1 MYNENHFT
9 KNPYED
15 NGRFQ
20 IHPLSS
26 EGLEAYLSKDS
37 YNYHYLKSR
46 YDPEL
51 LKQIQEEMK
60 QEKENKNQ
68 LKSGNLNCEENKIN
82 ENQKIDKT
90 NNNIQ
95 SNANNKGNNSNNKKT
110 NEKKNAIINKKGKNN
125 KVINKG
131 TSNANKIGTMGHA
144 TNPVIS
150 NIKNDRG
157 KLKDFQQPYHS

>member
-60 QEKENKNQ
+60 QEKENKIQ
-68 LKSGNLNCEENKIN
+68 LKGGNLNCEENKIN

-95 SNANNKGNNSNNKKT
+95 SNANNKGNNSNTKKT
-110 NEKKNAIINKKGKNN
+110 NEKKNVNINNKGKKN

-131 TSNANKIGTMGHA
+131 TNNANKIGTMGHA

-157 KLKDFQQPYHS
+157 RLKDFQQPYHS